1 MAQVNSAMVHTYF
14 EIGRMIV
21 ENEQNGEARA
31 SYGKG
36 LLKELSHRLTARF
49 GKGFSV
55 DNLENMRRFYLT
67 YSSPISETLSRKS
80 ESSMNPAYEGFTL
93 SWSHY
98 LFLMRIDDPNERSF
112 YEREASQER
121 WSLRELKRQFGSAL
135 YERLALSRDKE
146 TIADMSRQG
155 VIVEKP
161 EDIVKDP
168 YVLEFLGLPED
179 SRYSET
185 TLEP

>member
-1 MAQVNSAMVHTYF
+1 MRFNSIGPTARISLKTDAGTEHLAERIASLIEESRKRVVAQVNSAMVHTYF
-14 EIGRMIV
+14 EIGRIIV

-80 ESSMNPAYEGFTL
+80 ESSMNPAYEGFAL

-112 YEREASQER
+112 YEREES
-121 WSLRELKRQFGSAL
+121 
-135 YERLALSRDKE
+135 
-146 TIADMSRQG
+146 
-155 VIVEKP
+155 
-161 EDIVKDP
+161 
-168 YVLEFLGLPED
+168 
-179 SRYSET
+179 
-185 TLEP
+185 